1 MRAVRGGVGLQKL
14 QVTYAASL
22 LAQTNANKLGYDQ
35 VLWLDG
41 VEQKYIEE
49 VGSMNIFFVENG
61 KVITPELNGS
71 ILPGITRKSIIEL
84 AKT

>member
-1 MRAVRGGVGLQKL
+1 MF
-14 QVTYAASL
+14 
-22 LAQTNANKLGYDQ
+22 
-35 VLWLDG
+35 WLDG

-84 AKT
+84 AKNLGYEVKSATFNR